1 VKDKKIVYVNY
12 SPYENQ
18 ANILDFLTEEYKY
31 VFLFSIG
38 HHNLGK
44 NQKTNKITVYENKKI
59 KKEIHLYYLPTST
72 RFVFT
77 SIPVR
82 SLLNLFQIVWQC
94 KRLEKE
100 YGMLDIYFTVNGFT
114 AWVGL
119 VLRRLG
125 LVTKTIYWV
134 CDYYPINHKN
144 KMIQTMRW
152 LYWQFEKKTTA
163 SDVLTF
169 HNNRIVDVWKKNNLL
184 PKDYKPMLIPAATAK
199 NVTHIIN
206 KKNHEPIRLCFLGVL
221 KKSMGL
227 DYIFDS
233 ADLLSKNF
241 PGLVIEIIGP
251 GPDGEYFKE
260 RAKGSGVT
268 FNFHGYITEEEVEK
282 VISESTIGIA
292 PYMPDPSN
300 VSYYADSAKMKKYI
314 SLGLPIIATKV
325 HEFSEEVEACKAGV
339 IVKYGDSQQ
348 LVDAIKEINAN
359 YTSMLKNVMKL
370 SNKYFYKNI
379 YPQMFA
385 LHEKSKANS
394 KK

>member
-1 VKDKKIVYVNY
+1 MKDKKIVYVNY

-18 ANILDFLTEEYKY
+18 GNILDFLIEEYKY

-44 NQKTNKITVYENKKI
+44 KQKTNKITVYENKKI
-59 KKEIHLYYLPTST
+59 IKNIHLFLLHTSSQ
-72 RFVFT
+72 FVFT
-77 SIPVR
+77 IIPFR
-82 SLLNLFQIVWQC
+82 SLINFIQITWQC

-100 YGMLDIYFTVNGFT
+100 YGNLDIYFTVNGFT

-125 LVTKTIYWV
+125 LVDMTIYWV
-134 CDYYPINHKN
+134 CDYYPIFHKS

-152 LYWQFEKKTTA
+152 LYWQFDKRTST
-163 SDVLTF
+163 SDILAF
-169 HNNRIVDVWKKNNLL
+169 HNNRIVDVWKKNNVLSQ
-184 PKDYKPMLIPAATAK
+184 DYNATLIPIATAK
-199 NVTHIIN
+199 TVSIN
-206 KKNHEPIRLCFLGVL
+206 KNKNNEKIRLCFLGVL

-233 ADLLSKNF
+233 ANVLSKNF

-251 GPDGEYFKE
+251 GPDKEYFKKI
-260 RAKGSGVT
+260 AKRSHVT
-268 FNFHGYITEEEVEK
+268 CNFYGYLSEEEVEK
-282 VISESTIGIA
+282 VISRSTIGIA
-292 PYMPDPSN
+292 PYMPDPTQ

-325 HEFSEEVEACKAGV
+325 HEFSEEVERYNAGI

-348 LVDAIKEINAN
+348 LVNAIKEINAN
-359 YTSMLKNVMKL
+359 YDSMLENVMEL
-370 SNKYFYKNI
+370 NNKYYYKNI
-379 YPQMFA
+379 YRKMF
-385 LHEKSKANS
+385 EINKSKIG
-394 KK
+394 KI